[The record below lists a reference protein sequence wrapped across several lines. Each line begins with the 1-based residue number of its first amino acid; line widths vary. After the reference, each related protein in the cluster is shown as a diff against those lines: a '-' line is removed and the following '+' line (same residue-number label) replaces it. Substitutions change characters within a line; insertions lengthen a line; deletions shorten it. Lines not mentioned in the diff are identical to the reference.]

1 VRSILQKALALS
13 CFALLMSG
21 CATGDYV
28 VLLESPD
35 GTTGAVVIDDARGQT
50 RLDRKQQ
57 GAVIGGRGFGA
68 GPFEVGDLRIARD
81 FSAALAA
88 QPALPQRFQLYFRI
102 GSAELTDESERAIEQ
117 VIETIRQR
125 GPSAV
130 SVIGHTDTLSGPR
143 WNGQLGLI
151 RAQAVADLL
160 RSRHVEVIDLRVSS
174 HGERNLLIPTPD
186 GVAEPRNRRVEIS
199 VR

>member
-1 VRSILQKALALS
+1 MLQRYMALMCL
-13 CFALLMSG
+13 ALLMTG

-35 GTTGAVVIDDARGQT
+35 GTTGAVVITDAKGET

-57 GAVIGGRGFGA
+57 GAKIGAGGFGS
-68 GPFEVGDLRIARD
+68 GPFDVSDMRISHD
-81 FSAALAA
+81 FSAALDA
-88 QPALPQRFQLYFRI
+88 QPALPQRFQLYFKI
-102 GSAELTDESERAIEQ
+102 GSAELTEESELAIEQ
-117 VIETIRQR
+117 VFQAIHQR

-143 WNGQLGLI
+143 WNEHLGLI
-151 RAQAVADLL
+151 RARAVAEML
-160 RSRHVEVIDLRVSS
+160 RRRHINVIDLRVSS
-174 HGERNLLIPTPD
+174 HGERNLLIKTPD
-186 GVAEPRNRRVEIS
+186 GVSEPRNRRVEVS